1 MRKNRKRLLA
11 GLLCAVVLMA
21 DFAPVG
27 VRVSA
32 AEQEAG
38 QSAESELWSETD
50 DRGTEESAAE
60 TRIEESA
67 TEEKEDGTGTEA
79 SAVEEKEDETG
90 TETSK
95 EAETESESTVKS
107 TETDTEDVETEDNSL
122 TETETEVDTES
133 AELAEEEAP
142 TSGTC
147 GANLT
152 WKLEDG
158 TLTISGT
165 GAMEDYN
172 YYNYNNYYS
181 PWHDNRDKINQIV
194 VCNGVTS
201 IGNYAFYYCSSLT
214 EITISDSVTYIGS
227 YAFSGCTS
235 LTGIA
240 ISNSVTRIGNGAFL
254 GCSSLTGVYISSI
267 ESWCNIAFGANYAN
281 PLSGGTNLYVNEN
294 LVKDLIIPDSVTS
307 IASYV
312 FCGSS
317 LTSII
322 IPDSVTSID

>member
-95 EAETESESTVKS
+95 EAETE
-107 TETDTEDVETEDNSL
+107 
-122 TETETEVDTES
+122 
-133 AELAEEEAP
+133 
-142 TSGTC
+142 
-147 GANLT
+147 
-152 WKLEDG
+152 
-158 TLTISGT
+158 
-165 GAMEDYN
+165 
-172 YYNYNNYYS
+172 
-181 PWHDNRDKINQIV
+181 NQ
-194 VCNGVTS
+194 
-201 IGNYAFYYCSSLT
+201 
-214 EITISDSVTYIGS
+214 
-227 YAFSGCTS
+227 
-235 LTGIA
+235 
-240 ISNSVTRIGNGAFL
+240 
-254 GCSSLTGVYISSI
+254 
-267 ESWCNIAFGANYAN
+267 
-281 PLSGGTNLYVNEN
+281 P
-294 LVKDLIIPDSVTS
+294 
-307 IASYV
+307 
-312 FCGSS
+312 
-317 LTSII
+317 
-322 IPDSVTSID
+322 